1 MNGKRGGSDNILGK
15 IVPSKGG
22 APAPK
27 KTKSKKSKPAKA
39 RSGKK
44 LSFRIKSRKLRIAI
58 FCTKIL
64 SMLIAVGFIG
74 GFFLVA
80 IYGHDL
86 PDVDK
91 LYDEKL
97 RPSVTVLDK
106 NGDILANYG
115 DLYTEFVQYKDI
127 PKNLVNAVVAT
138 EDRRFF
144 SHWGV
149 DPRGMARAMV
159 TNLIRGH
166 VAQGGSTVTQQ
177 LAKVIFLK
185 PERNMKRKIQE
196 AMLAVWLEHKFSKEQ
211 IMAMYL
217 NRVYLGAGAYGIDA
231 ASRKYFDKPAKD
243 LSLYECAMIAGLLKA
258 PTTYSPLNSPKA
270 SVDRTK
276 QVLFNMVDAEKISE
290 YDKNRALQSA
300 AKIQI
305 HQQRE
310 SGKYF
315 ADYIADQVQQYIGKT
330 PDNIVIKTTYDPDLQ
345 KYADDALTQNILASG
360 KDLNVSQAAI
370 VVMSPRGEVL
380 AMVGGADY
388 SDSQFNRVTQAQ
400 RQPGSLFKL
409 FVYAAAMENGYD
421 PDSEIED
428 SPIKIGKW
436 QPTNYDGSYA
446 GVVTLRTALMKS
458 LNAATVRLAEDVGIE
473 KIISLAHQMGIKSSL
488 NNMPSTMLGASEVNL
503 LEITSAY
510 AVLPNKGRA
519 VEPYSIREIKTTNG
533 EVLYKREGEYD
544 LEVLD
549 EETVKKMND
558 MLMNVIAGGTARG
571 ANIGR
576 DAAGKTGTNQDYKD
590 AWFVGYTPQ
599 LVAGV
604 WVGNDNNRQ
613 MKKVTGGSL
622 PARIWKDFMKAALE
636 KAPAQTIDTNYSKGI
651 GDDIQ
656 NFWDEVTGE

>member
-1 MNGKRGGSDNILGK
+1 MSGKKGGSGISLGK
-15 IVPSKGG
+15 IVPSKGV
-22 APAPK
+22 APK
-27 KTKSKKSKPAKA
+27 PKVKNQKSKSRKKPLFK
-39 RSGKK
+39 
-44 LSFRIKSRKLRIAI
+44 IKSRKLRIVI
-58 FCTKIL
+58 FCAKIL
-64 SMLIAVGFIG
+64 SMLLAAGFIC

-86 PDVDK
+86 PNVNK

-97 RPSVTVLDK
+97 RPSVTVLDR
-106 NGDILANYG
+106 NGEILTSYG
-115 DLYTEFVQYKDI
+115 DLFTEFVQYKDI
-127 PKNLVNAVVAT
+127 PKTLVDAVVAT

-144 SHWGV
+144 SHLGV

-159 TNLIRGH
+159 TNAIKGR

-185 PERNMKRKIQE
+185 PDRNMKRKIQE
-196 AMLAVWLEHKFSKEQ
+196 AMLAVWLERKYSKEQ

-231 ASRKYFDKPAKD
+231 ASRKYFGKPVGKIN
-243 LSLYECAMIAGLLKA
+243 LYESAMLAGLLKA

-270 SVDRTK
+270 SVERTK
-276 QVLFNMVDAEKISE
+276 QVLFNMVDAGKISE
-290 YDKNRALQSA
+290 YDKNRALMA
-300 AKIQI
+300 ATKIQI
-305 HQQRE
+305 HKSRE
-310 SGKYF
+310 SGKYY
-315 ADYIADQVQQYIGKT
+315 ADYIADQIQEYIGKA
-330 PDNIVIKTTYDPDLQ
+330 PENIVIKTTYDPDMQ
-345 KYADDALTQNILASG
+345 KYADDALTQNILANG
-360 KDLNVSQAAI
+360 KALNVTQASI
-370 VVMSPRGEVL
+370 VVMTPRGEVL

-428 SPIKIGKW
+428 APIKIGKW
-436 QPTNYDGSYA
+436 QPINYDGAYS
-446 GVVTLRTALMKS
+446 GIITVRDALTRS
-458 LNAATVRLAEDVGIE
+458 LNAATVRLSEDVGRR
-473 KIISLAHQMGIKSSL
+473 KILALAHDMGIKTEL
-488 NNMPSTMLGASEVNL
+488 NDMPSTMLGSSEVNL

-519 VEPYSIREIKTTNG
+519 VAPYAIREIKTTHG
-533 EVLYKREGEYD
+533 EVLYKRKGEYD

-549 EETVKKMND
+549 DETVKKMND
-558 MLMNVIAGGTARG
+558 ILVNVVNNGTAKNAR
-571 ANIGR
+571 IGR

-590 AWFVGYTPQ
+590 AWFIGYTPQ

-604 WVGNDNNRQ
+604 WVGNDNNKP
-613 MKKVTGGSL
+613 MKKVTGGSM
-622 PARIWKDFMKAALE
+622 PAKIWADFMKAALE
-636 KAPAQTIDTNYSKGI
+636 NVPPETIDTNYSRGL

-656 NFWDEVTGE
+656 NFWDGITNE